1 MKISDILVEKT
12 PHLSFEVFPP
22 KTDAAYEG
30 VLKATEA
37 IAELK
42 PSYMSVTYGA
52 GGGTSKNTVKIASH
66 IKDKY
71 NVPSLA
77 HLTCVSSTKE
87 EVHQVIDQLKAAG
100 IENILA
106 LRGDIPLGETTTCGD
121 FNYAT
126 DLVKFVRDEF
136 GDKFE
141 IAVAGSPE
149 GHIACRSLDADIAVL
164 RQKQDNGADYI
175 MTQLCWDMEQFKYW
189 LDSIREAG
197 VTMPVDVG
205 VMPILDM
212 SATINMALSRNGC
225 VMDRELCRLIS
236 RNWLFPNPFN
246 AKDSDG
252 KPFDMFYEDKIRRFK
267 EEGIEYTIR
276 QINEYRALGVDGIHL
291 YALNKWKDV
300 SEIIDRSGLRTLI

>member
-71 NVPSLA
+71 DVPSLA

-100 IENILA
+100 IENIL
-106 LRGDIPLGETTTCGD
+106 
-121 FNYAT
+121 
-126 DLVKFVRDEF
+126 
-136 GDKFE
+136 
-141 IAVAGSPE
+141 
-149 GHIACRSLDADIAVL
+149 
-164 RQKQDNGADYI
+164 
-175 MTQLCWDMEQFKYW
+175 DM
-189 LDSIREAG
+189 
-197 VTMPVDVG
+197 
-205 VMPILDM
+205 
-212 SATINMALSRNGC
+212 
-225 VMDRELCRLIS
+225 
-236 RNWLFPNPFN
+236 
-246 AKDSDG
+246 
-252 KPFDMFYEDKIRRFK
+252 
-267 EEGIEYTIR
+267 
-276 QINEYRALGVDGIHL
+276 
-291 YALNKWKDV
+291 
-300 SEIIDRSGLRTLI
+300 